1 LLRAGIAPVGDASPT
16 PAHADKED
24 AIDETNLLV
33 TLVIALGAAGVGALL
48 AASFRQPVVLGF
60 ILAGLAIGPYTPGVE
75 ADIPAVEELADLGVI
90 LLLFAI
96 GAQLS
101 FGEMLKVGPVALVGG
116 GIQVILMIAVGWAVG
131 VALGWGDLESL
142 FFGAVLSNSSSTVL
156 SKVLGE
162 RGEED
167 SVHGRLALA
176 WSTVQDFSTVVL
188 VVVLTTLAEG
198 DRSRLALD
206 VASSVGLAALY
217 LVIVIPAGILLLPR
231 FFNWLASLGSSE
243 VFMLGTAG
251 VALGIAYLASVF
263 GISVALGAF
272 VGGILVAR
280 SDLSHEV
287 LGQII
292 PLRDLFS
299 GLFFVSV
306 GMLIDPDLV
315 WRNLHLVLVG
325 VVLIVLVKGS
335 MASALIYLFRYRAKT
350 AVLSGV
356 ILGQSAEFS
365 FLLARVGAE
374 VDAVSPDVF
383 GLMLTSAA
391 VSIVL
396 APYLLRVAQP
406 LATAA
411 DNRFSAARGDEPIET
426 PPGPSMEN
434 HAVICGYGGVGKV
447 IHSALLRGDVTCVVI
462 DQDAS
467 TIRALREQGVTA
479 LQGNA
484 ANPILLERAGIAR
497 AWSLIVA
504 TPDPLAVR
512 QIVAIGRRLNPTI
525 DIVVRTHSAAERGFI
540 ESRGANE
547 AVLGEMELG
556 FEMSRHVLRRFGV
569 AGPIAERVLQDLR
582 VLQGGRPAEDQNL
595 LI

>member
-1 LLRAGIAPVGDASPT
+1 V
-16 PAHADKED
+16 
-24 AIDETNLLV
+24 
-33 TLVIALGAAGVGALL
+33 ALGAAGVGALL
-48 AASFRQPVVLGF
+48 AASLRQPVVLGF
-60 ILAGLAIGPYTPGVE
+60 ILAGLAIGPYTPGIE

-116 GIQVILMIAVGWAVG
+116 GVQVILMIAVGWAVG
-131 VALGWGDLESL
+131 IALGWGDLESL

-198 DRSRLALD
+198 ERSRLALD
-206 VASSVGLAALY
+206 VTKSVGLAALY
-217 LVIVIPAGILLLPR
+217 LVIVIPAGMLLLPR

-306 GMLIDPDLV
+306 GMLIDPELV

-325 VVLIVLVKGS
+325 VVLIVLVKGG
-335 MASALIYLFRYRAKT
+335 MASVLIYLFRYRAKT

-391 VSIVL
+391 ASIVL
-396 APYLLRVAQP
+396 APYLLKAAQP
-406 LATAA
+406 VAAAA
-411 DNRFSAARGDEPIET
+411 DQRFSAAKEEEPIE
-426 PPGPSMEN
+426 PPPDGVLAN
-434 HAVICGYGGVGKV
+434 HAVICGYGGVGEV
-447 IHSALLRGDVTCVVI
+447 ILSALQRGEVNCVVI

-467 TIRALREQGVTA
+467 VVQGLREEGLVA

-484 ANPILLERAGIAR
+484 ANPVLLERAGIGR

-512 QIVAIGRRLNPTI
+512 QIVSIGRRLNPTI
-525 DIVVRTHSAAERGFI
+525 DIVVRTHSNAERAFI
-540 ESRGANE
+540 EGQGANE

-569 AGPIAERVLQDLR
+569 AGPIAERVLQELR
-582 VLQGGRPAEDQNL
+582 VLQGGRPEEEQNL
-595 LI
+595 II